1 MIPLPAKLVV
11 RRTGRWP
18 PTEAVVRA
26 CRQAVL
32 ALGFMVAV
40 GASAAGGAQKRMNE
54 SAPQAS
60 AVPSSSYLI
69 GPGDVLQIMVWKD
82 PDLSRDVTVR
92 LDGMIT
98 VPLLGDLQA
107 AGRAPS
113 ELAKNIAAGLG
124 RYVEGPRVAVA
135 VSQATSARFYVI
147 GQVTKSGEFPLSGN
161 TTVLQGL
168 ALAGGFRE
176 FAKVEDIV
184 VIQKDGTVIGVNY
197 RRLADGKDVQQNIP
211 LHPGDTIVVP

>member
-1 MIPLPAKLVV
+1 V
-11 RRTGRWP
+11 RPGRK
-18 PTEAVVRA
+18 T
-26 CRQAVL
+26 VL
-32 ALGFMVAV
+32 ALALVAAI
-40 GASAAGGAQKRMNE
+40 GAAAGVSAGGPAAQA
-54 SAPQAS
+54 APQAAS
-60 AVPSSSYLI
+60 TVGGYVI
-69 GPGDVLQIMVWKD
+69 GPGDVLQIIVWKD

-113 ELAKNIAAGLG
+113 QLAASITAGFE
-124 RYVEGPRVAVA
+124 RYVEGPRVVVT

-147 GQVTKSGEFPLSGN
+147 GQVTKSGEFPLSGS

-176 FAKVEDIV
+176 FAKLEDIV

-197 RRLADGKDVQQNIP
+197 KRLADGKDIRQNVL